1 MRCRMFTINFSL
13 ALFPN
18 VCTLPNKIAAIVCSY
33 RLTFGRAKRATI
45 WYLLLPQRWWLLA
58 RRINHNLRLMRRHR
72 HRCRHLWNR
81 KAFPFFVEV
90 CANGRKKTTTSID
103 RAAQHKYSPFTRFQV
118 SMRMSSLKWSSSW
131 PKRIESNGIESENK
145 AKSNIS
151 RCTWIG
157 KLLPQN
163 LKCYLLTCT
172 VSFSTSSF
180 SLFR

>member
-72 HRCRHLWNR
+72 HRCRHLWSR
-81 KAFPFFVEV
+81 KAFPFFLEV
-90 CANGRKKTTTSID
+90 CANGSKKTTTID

-131 PKRIESNGIESENK
+131 PKRIKSNGMESK
-145 AKSNIS
+145 AKTRPNRICKVRKRGLEM
-151 RCTWIG
+151 RC
-157 KLLPQN
+157 N
-163 LKCYLLTCT
+163 
-172 VSFSTSSF
+172 
-180 SLFR
+180 